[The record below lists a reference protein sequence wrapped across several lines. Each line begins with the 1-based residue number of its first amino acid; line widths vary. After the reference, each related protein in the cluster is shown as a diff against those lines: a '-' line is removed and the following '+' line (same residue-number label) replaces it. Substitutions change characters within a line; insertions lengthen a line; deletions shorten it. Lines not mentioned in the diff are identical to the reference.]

1 MQGKVKLIEYIIHA
15 LKYAYGLIAGLYF
28 VRPVYSAIGF
38 FSTRRFQ
45 KEAKKHKYAVLIAA
59 RNEAR
64 VIGNLLDSIR
74 AQDYPSELVDIFVVA
89 DNCEDTTAEAARNH
103 GAICYER
110 FDKERRTK
118 GFALQYLIE
127 HIDADYGVKAYEGY
141 FIFDADNLL
150 KQDFISRMNE
160 SFDSGEKIIT
170 SYRNTKNF
178 DDNWISASYG
188 IHWMRTI
195 RLEHR
200 ARSILRLATRV
211 QGTGYLIAAEIIE
224 NGWKY
229 TGFTEDRALCA
240 DAVVN
245 GYKISYNDEAEF
257 YDEQPT
263 NVSIAMRQRIR
274 WAKGHIQAIEET
286 GFALLKNIFVTGG
299 AANRH
304 YGWDK
309 AGGFQKLFNN
319 LRHRF
324 MSFDMLTIVL
334 PYGFLT
340 FAYKFFVFVMQLAL
354 IVLSLDNFSASL
366 APAALQ
372 SVFRFLNVNP
382 QADSFLSALLLFV
395 LFVLAGFVI
404 SYASCIFSAVYVLF
418 MERKRI
424 GKIKWYKKVWYAVTF
439 PIFDLFGQLAML
451 IALFSKVEWKPIPHN
466 VSSTIDEINE
476 KMKK

>member
-1 MQGKVKLIEYIIHA
+1 MKLINLIIHA
-15 LKYAYGLIAGLYF
+15 LGWLMKFISGLYF
-28 VRPVYSAIGF
+28 IRPVYSVIGF
-38 FSTRRFQ
+38 FTTRRF
-45 KEAKKHKYAVLIAA
+45 KENAKKHKYAVLVAA
-59 RNEAR
+59 RNEEA
-64 VIGNLLDSIR
+64 VISQLIDSIH

-89 DNCEDTTAEAARNH
+89 DNCTDNTAKIAREH

-110 FDKERRTK
+110 FDTERRTK
-118 GFALQYLIE
+118 GFALQYLIQK
-127 HIDADYGVKAYEGY
+127 IDSDYGVKSYEGY

-150 KQDFISRMNE
+150 KKDFITRMNE

-200 ARSILRLATRV
+200 ARSLLHLATRV
-211 QGTGYLIAAEIIE
+211 QGTGYLFAAELIE
-224 NGWKY
+224 DGWKY

-245 GYKISYNDEAEF
+245 GYKISFNDRAEF

-263 NVSIAMRQRIR
+263 SVSIAMRQRIR
-274 WAKGHIQAIEET
+274 WSKGHIQAIQET
-286 GFALLKNIFVTGG
+286 GWALLKSIFVTKG
-299 AANRH
+299 AGNRCLEKNE
-304 YGWDK
+304 GTK
-309 AGGFQKLFNN
+309 AKRLFNN

-340 FAYKFFVFVMQLAL
+340 FACKALVFILNCIL
-354 IVLSLDNFSASL
+354 ILLSLDNFTEKL
-366 APAALQ
+366 APSLMQFAFDYLHVDV
-372 SVFRFLNVNP
+372 S
-382 QADSFLSALLLFV
+382 ADSFLIALMLFV
-395 LFVLAGFVI
+395 IFTVAAYVI
-404 SYASCIFSAVYVLF
+404 SYVTCIFSAVYVLF

-439 PIFDLFGQLAML
+439 PIFDLIGQIAML
-451 IALFSKVEWKPIPHN
+451 IALITKVEWKPIPHN
-466 VSSTIDEINE
+466 VSSTIEDINR
-476 KMKK
+476 KMQK